1 MKLILSII
9 IFFLIL
15 TSCQVSSPKKVTQFI
30 KEKKEIIK
38 NNIKEEPKDKNES
51 IFYYVGEPY
60 YIEGIEYIPAED
72 YNYNK
77 NGLSTYYGKE
87 LHNIKT
93 INNDYNKV
101 TELLGR
107 HKTLPLP
114 STVRITN
121 LENGLSLIIK
131 INDRHEDNSSII
143 QVSRKVAQLLKFY
156 KNKIARV
163 NVEII
168 EDPSKQMKIVT
179 MSMNE
184 PKFNETIS
192 SAPTEIVS
200 ISDLNETNSD
210 ISNNNSNFEQPIEL
224 KQNKISDSSLFLKV
238 YGFDSYQQ
246 SKEILKDLNINFKTT
261 VMNEGN
267 NYSIVL
273 GPLENKDI
281 NLLVSSF
288 ISIGYKQN
296 EIIVE

>member
-1 MKLILSII
+1 MKLIISIL

-15 TSCQVSSPKKVTQFI
+15 SSCQVTSTKKVKKYI
-30 KEKKEIIK
+30 KEKKEEIK
-38 NNIKEEPKDKNES
+38 NNIKDSPEIKNEN
-51 IFYYVGEPY
+51 IFYYVGETY
-60 YIEGIEYIPAED
+60 YIEGKEYKPVED

-77 NGLSTYYGKE
+77 NGLATYYGKE
-87 LHNIKT
+87 LHNVKT

-114 STVRITN
+114 STIRITN

-131 INDRHEDNSSII
+131 INDRHDDNSSII

-163 NVEII
+163 NVEVI

-184 PKFNETIS
+184 PEFNETIS

-200 ISDLNETNSD
+200 ISDLNESNS
-210 ISNNNSNFEQPIEL
+210 ILSNDDSNFEQPIEL
-224 KQNKISDSSLFLKV
+224 KQNEVSKSSLFLKV
-238 YGFDSYQQ
+238 FGFNSYEQ
-246 SKEILKDLNINFKTT
+246 SREILEKLNINIKTT
-261 VMNEGN
+261 VMNEGDD
-267 NYSIVL
+267 YSIIL
-273 GPLENKDI
+273 GPLENNDI
-281 NLLVSSF
+281 NKLVSSF